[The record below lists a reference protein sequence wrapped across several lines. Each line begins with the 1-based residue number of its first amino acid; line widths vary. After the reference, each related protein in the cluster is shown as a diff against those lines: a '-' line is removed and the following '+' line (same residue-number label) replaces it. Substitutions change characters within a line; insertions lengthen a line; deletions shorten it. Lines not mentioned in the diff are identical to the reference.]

1 MNAHPIQEYYMYEL
15 VDNAIINTE
24 YSAYHPNLHPESH
37 EALIEM
43 LQDKSYEFYNTPYG
57 RIFWDYG
64 EGDGIFWG
72 TDEEYQQLDAWIQ
85 SEIQIL
91 IQKDM

>member
-1 MNAHPIQEYYMYEL
+1 MEKHPIKEYLMYEL
-15 VDNAIINTE
+15 VDNGILNEVTE
-24 YSAYHPNLHPESH
+24 TNSQKQVYDVLKYDSYSYWHCTDWTADWRVIWE
-37 EALIEM
+37 
-43 LQDKSYEFYNTPYG
+43 
-57 RIFWDYG
+57 YG